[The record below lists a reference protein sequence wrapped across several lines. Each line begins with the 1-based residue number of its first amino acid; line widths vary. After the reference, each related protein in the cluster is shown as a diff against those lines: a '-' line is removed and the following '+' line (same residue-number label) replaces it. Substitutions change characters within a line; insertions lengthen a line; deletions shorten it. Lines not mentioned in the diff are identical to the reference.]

1 MQDKTHEPMSE
12 HQYALAKKLDAT
24 GWGLFFIWVGIG
36 LLANISWGATL
47 LGLGVIVLGIQAARI
62 AFGLSVE
69 GFWLVAGIVFAV
81 GGGWEMLEA
90 RLGRA
95 PLPSGLL
102 PVLSIVVGIGLIITA
117 FLHRRD

>member
-1 MQDKTHEPMSE
+1 MQDNTHDRMSD
-12 HQYALAKKLDAT
+12 HQHSVARKLDAT
-24 GWGLFFIWVGIG
+24 GWGLFFIWIG
-36 LLANISWGATL
+36 TALLANISWGAAL
-47 LGLGVIVLGIQAARI
+47 LGLGVIVLGIQAARL
-62 AFGLSVE
+62 AFGLAVE

-95 PLPSGLL
+95 PLPGGLL
-102 PVLSIVVGIGLIITA
+102 PVLSIVVGIGLIVTA